1 MKTMLNSLYDAFR
14 EKFDNNAK
22 AWDNY
27 LEFIAADHSPL
38 ILPQLNHK
46 FEWLM
51 EDSELVNK
59 IFDIYKPHLLQN
71 DRYDYLGDIY
81 KENCVKEEY
90 RDNFLIPHEVAQAHS
105 VMTIGKTDKEIN
117 ILEPMAQTGRRILM
131 GYELAPNASYFG
143 VESNLKLARIAL
155 TNILIHNIKG
165 YILHA
170 NRHFHEIEMNEEFGK
185 HNWQYCNKWYSQID
199 KLKPTL
205 VDMPKQNKQK

>member
-1 MKTMLNSLYDAFR
+1 VKTMLNSLYDAFR

-81 KENCVKEEY
+81 KENCVKE
-90 RDNFLIPHEVAQAHS
+90 
-105 VMTIGKTDKEIN
+105 
-117 ILEPMAQTGRRILM
+117 
-131 GYELAPNASYFG
+131 
-143 VESNLKLARIAL
+143 
-155 TNILIHNIKG
+155 
-165 YILHA
+165 
-170 NRHFHEIEMNEEFGK
+170 
-185 HNWQYCNKWYSQID
+185 
-199 KLKPTL
+199 
-205 VDMPKQNKQK
+205 